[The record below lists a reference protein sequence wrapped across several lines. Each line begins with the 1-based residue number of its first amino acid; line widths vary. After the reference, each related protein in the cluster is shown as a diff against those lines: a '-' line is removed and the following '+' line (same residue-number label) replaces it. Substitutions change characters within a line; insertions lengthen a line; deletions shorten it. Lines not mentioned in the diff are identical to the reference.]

1 MSTFNLKEEI
11 FGQNIQ
17 IDSQAQI
24 IFVADLFV
32 EDYVGGAELT
42 SEALIVESPFR
53 VMKLKSQELTM
64 DLLAQGA
71 NKFWIFGNFSA
82 LNPQLIPSIV
92 ANLKYSILEYD
103 YKYCRYRS
111 PEKHLAAT
119 SAPCDCHDQING
131 KLISAFYHGAEGMW
145 WMSEKQ
151 KSHYA
156 SLFPFLSEKSS
167 IVLSSVFDKKT
178 LGTIRALREGIQKS
192 TEERKAWVVLGSESW
207 IKGYDTAKKWCED
220 NNKDTD
226 VLWNVPYETTLAR
239 MSVAEGF
246 VYLPKGM
253 DTCPRMVIEAKL
265 LGCKLHLNDNV
276 QHKGE
281 EWFAT
286 DDIESIEEYLYA
298 APGLFWNGIRN
309 MMNYKPTISGY
320 TQTRNCIEQ
329 NYPWEQSIKSLL
341 GFCDEVV
348 IVDGGS
354 TDGTWERLLEIQKL
368 DPRVKPFQVVRD
380 WNDKRF
386 ALFNG
391 QQKAEA
397 RAKCT
402 GDFCWQV
409 DIDEVVHEDDYVKV
423 LDLVKKF
430 PKGVDLIALPVIEYW
445 GGPEKVRVDINPWKW
460 RLSRNNPNITH
471 GLPKSHRRFDDEGTM
486 FSIGSDGDDY
496 IYKDTLENVPY
507 VSFYTNE
514 VDSAR
519 RAAMSGNKQALVA
532 YENWLNQVVEQLPG
546 VYHYSWYDLE
556 RKIHTYKGFWSRHWT
571 SLYNQVQED
580 VPENNKF
587 FDKKW
592 SDVTDEEIKDLAA
605 RMKAELGGWIFHH
618 RVDFS
623 KPTPWLVIKKSEPA
637 VMTTNPHEFGLETT
651 T

>member
-1 MSTFNLKEEI
+1 MTSFNLKDKI
-11 FGQNIQ
+11 FEQIQ
-17 IDSQAQI
+17 IDESAQI

-32 EDYVGGAELT
+32 DDYVGGAELT
-42 SEALIVESPFR
+42 TEALITESPLKIMR
-53 VMKLKSQELTM
+53 LKSENVTM
-64 DLLAQGA
+64 DLLRQGF

-92 ANLKYSILEYD
+92 ANLRYSVLEYD

-111 PEKHLAAT
+111 PEKHA
-119 SAPCDCHDQING
+119 SKSGSPCDCHNQFNG

-145 WMSEKQ
+145 WMSERQ
-151 KSHYA
+151 RAHYTK
-156 SLFPFLSEKSS
+156 LFPFLSEKSS
-167 IVLSSVFDKKT
+167 IVLSSVFNKKT

-192 TEERKAWVVLGSESW
+192 TEARKAWVVLGSEFW
-207 IKGYDTAKKWCED
+207 IKGFDDAKKWCED
-220 NNKDTD
+220 NDKETD
-226 VLWNVPYETTLAR
+226 VLWNIPYETTLAR
-239 MSVAEGF
+239 LSVSKGF

-276 QHKGE
+276 QHKDE

-309 MMNYKPTISGY
+309 MMDYKPTISGY

-368 DPRVKPFQVVRD
+368 DSRVKPFQVVRD

-397 RAKCT
+397 RARCT

-409 DIDEVVHEDDYVKV
+409 DIDEVIHEDDYAKV
-423 LDLVKKF
+423 IDLTKKF
-430 PKGVDLIALPVIEYW
+430 PKDIDLLALPVVEYW
-445 GGPEKVRVDINPWKW
+445 GGPEKTRVDVNPWKW

-471 GLPKSHRRFDDEGTM
+471 GLPKSDRRFDEAGTM
-486 FSIGSDGDDY
+486 FSAMSDGDDY
-496 IYKDTLENVPY
+496 IYKDTLENVPFI
-507 VSFYTNE
+507 SFF
-514 VDSAR
+514 SAEAEAAR
-519 RAAMSGNKQALVA
+519 LAAMKGNKQALTA

-546 VYHYSWYDLE
+546 VHHYSWYDLE
-556 RKIHTYKGFWSRHWT
+556 RKIHTYKGFWSRHWA
-571 SLYNQVQED
+571 SLYNQAQED
-580 VPENNKF
+580 IPENNKF

-592 SDVTDEEIKDLAA
+592 SDVTDEEIRELAI
-605 RMKAELGGWIFHH
+605 RMKNELGGWIFHH

-623 KPTPWLVIKKSEPA
+623 RPTPWLNIKKSEPA
-637 VMTTNPHEFGLETT
+637 VMATKGRVFL
-651 T
+651 